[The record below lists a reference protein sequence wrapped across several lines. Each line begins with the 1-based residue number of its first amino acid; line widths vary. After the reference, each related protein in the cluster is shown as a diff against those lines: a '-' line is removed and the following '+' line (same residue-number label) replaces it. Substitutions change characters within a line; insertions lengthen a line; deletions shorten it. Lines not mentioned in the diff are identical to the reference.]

1 MANTYLP
8 RTWPLCSQKALQS
21 LRGGAPR
28 RACGFQLA
36 ATPSSHGSHSM
47 NMSIQ
52 NNPCSRCNLFC
63 GLHFS
68 KGGIARIFHFL
79 PLLYSFSDERLLGNS
94 ELGKMWRMAGPSRLP
109 SRSHRRLFVVTCQV
123 WENAKEK
130 WLHFPLL
137 DTAVLVSIPLYTRIL
152 WTKVA
157 VLHPQSPFTS
167 QKCKNPWV
175 KKNASL
181 ANNALQQNKWSFIL
195 STKSAI
201 GFQVSKHIKPG
212 YILRDSLCIWNF
224 SVFFWFFFRFVSRL
238 DITVV
243 ESFVLSAFIGS
254 CSKCMVHKTEN
265 SQVGIPVLAKLSL
278 KARSSFYMT
287 DTNGKIVLIELC
299 LCFLYTRKFTPTIIN
314 P

>member
-1 MANTYLP
+1 MNSILLKAFLFYDLFYCLWMYGKYLSP
-8 RTWPLCSQKALQS
+8 KDLTAVLTEGSAVTEGRCPWQS
-21 LRGGAPR
+21 LL
-28 RACGFQLA
+28 QLA

-47 NMSIQ
+47 SMSIQ

-109 SRSHRRLFVVTCQV
+109 SRSHRKLFVVTCQV

-181 ANNALQQNKWSFIL
+181 ANNALQQNKW
-195 STKSAI
+195 
-201 GFQVSKHIKPG
+201 
-212 YILRDSLCIWNF
+212 
-224 SVFFWFFFRFVSRL
+224 RF
-238 DITVV
+238 
-243 ESFVLSAFIGS
+243 
-254 CSKCMVHKTEN
+254 
-265 SQVGIPVLAKLSL
+265 LAL
-278 KARSSFYMT
+278 
-287 DTNGKIVLIELC
+287 NQ
-299 LCFLYTRKFTPTIIN
+299 P
-314 P
+314 